1 MAEITNN
8 ISNAFDQY
16 IIAVGLGHLSK
27 KNTQIVEM
35 RRAFFAGAVTS
46 FQQIVWFDEN
56 IYDTDDKIQD
66 HLDDINLEL
75 ENFVAGVEVGEL

>member
-1 MAEITNN
+1 MSNN
-8 ISNAFDQY
+8 KISDAFDQY
-16 IIAVGLGHLSK
+16 IIDVGLGHLSK

-35 RRAFFAGAVTS
+35 RRAFFAGAITS

-66 HLDDINLEL
+66 HLEDINLEL
-75 ENFVAGVEVGEL
+75 DNFVAGVEVGEL